1 MKGRAANYWQSHTW
15 RAGPGTCP
23 WCPPPT
29 ACALCV
35 EGGSICC
42 PEFDWRSL
50 GRAASED
57 ATLIYWLFWIVGP
70 WKVKVT
76 QSCLTLWPLNCT
88 VHGILQ
94 ARILGVGSL
103 SLFQGIFTTQGLNPG
118 LLQCP
123 QILYQLGHK
132 VSSEPHKC
140 RERLCLPHVPV
151 VCLSAWKQILQ
162 KELSCHRA
170 PHQEF
175 HHPEEIDPYHGKGD

>member
-1 MKGRAANYWQSHTW
+1 MEGRAWNMPLVSTPHSLRFVCGGWEHMLPRIW
-15 RAGPGTCP
+15 LEEFRTCHLRR
-23 WCPPPT
+23 CH
-29 ACALCV
+29 
-35 EGGSICC
+35 
-42 PEFDWRSL
+42 FD
-50 GRAASED
+50 
-57 ATLIYWLFWIVGP
+57 IMII
-70 WKVKVT
+70 
-76 QSCLTLWPLNCT
+76 LNCRPLKSESHSVMSDSVT
-88 VHGILQ
+88 PELYSPWNSPGQ
-94 ARILGVGSL
+94 NTGVGSL
-103 SLFQGIFTTQGLNPG
+103 FLIQGIFTTQGLNPG